1 MEVTPMIDQL
11 FCDLSA
17 LPQVEAIAL
26 GGSRAGKHYDETSD
40 YDIYLYCTA
49 PVPEDVRRE
58 ILGKY
63 CSYVEYGNHFWELE
77 DNGTLNSGV
86 DFDLLFRNL
95 DDFTAEVA
103 SVVEQCHPH
112 NGYTTCMWHNLMTCK
127 IIYDRD
133 GRLEQVRQRFHV
145 PYPQE
150 LKQNIITNSTGLL
163 RGTMPSYDGQI
174 AKAVSRGDLVSI
186 NHRTAAFL
194 EAYFDLLFA
203 LNERTHPGEK
213 RLIQLCLESCPLLP
227 ENFEENL
234 QLLFSHMFSHPS
246 LVGQDLDRILAELTK
261 IL

>member
-1 MEVTPMIDQL
+1 MVTEL
-11 FCDLSA
+11 FHELSQ

-49 PVPEDVRRE
+49 PVPEDTRWA
-58 ILGKY
+58 ILSKY

-77 DNGTLNSGV
+77 DNGTLNNGI

-95 DDFTAEVA
+95 DDFTADVA
-103 SVVEQCHPH
+103 SVVEQCHAH

-133 GRLEQVRQRFHV
+133 GRLEQVRQRFNI
-145 PYPQE
+145 PYPQK
-150 LKQNIITNSTGLL
+150 LKQNIIANNLKLL
-163 RGTMPSYDGQI
+163 HGTMPAYDGQI

-186 NHRTAAFL
+186 CHRTAAFM
-194 EAYFDLLFA
+194 ESYFDILWA
-203 LNERTHPGEK
+203 LNEKTHPGEK
-213 RLIQLCLESCPLLP
+213 RLMSLCRQYCALLP
-227 ENFEENL
+227 EKFEENL
-234 QLLFSHMFSHPS
+234 NALYTHLYTHPEKI
-246 LVGQDLDRILAELTK
+246 GQDLQSIVDELTK

>member
-1 MEVTPMIDQL
+1 MITEL
-11 FCDLSA
+11 FHELSQ
-17 LPQVEAIAL
+17 LPQVEAITL
-26 GGSRAGKHYDETSD
+26 GGSRAGTHYDETSD

-49 PVPEDVRRE
+49 PVPEDMRRK

-63 CSYVEYGNHFWELE
+63 CAYVEYGNHFWELE
-77 DNGTLNSGV
+77 DNGTLNNGI

-95 DDFTAEVA
+95 DDFAADVS
-103 SVVEQCHPH
+103 SVVEQCQPH

-133 GRLEQVRQRFHV
+133 GRLEQVRQRFNV
-145 PYPQE
+145 PYPQA
-150 LKQNIITNSTGLL
+150 LKQNIITNSSRLL
-163 RGTMPSYDGQI
+163 HGTMPAYDTQI
-174 AKAVSRGDLVSI
+174 TKARKRGDLVSI

-213 RLIQLCLESCPLLP
+213 RLIQLCLENCRLLP
-227 ENFEENL
+227 KNFEENL
-234 QLLFSHMFSHPS
+234 NVLFSHLFTEPQ
-246 LVGQDLDRILAELTK
+246 LIVQDLDRILAELYK

>member
-1 MEVTPMIDQL
+1 MITEL
-11 FCDLSA
+11 FHELSQ

-26 GGSRAGKHYDETSD
+26 GGSRAGTHYDETSD

-49 PVPEDVRRE
+49 PVPEDVRRK
-58 ILGKY
+58 ILDKY
-63 CSYVEYGNHFWELE
+63 CAYVEYGNHFWELE
-77 DNGTLNSGV
+77 DNGTLNNGI

-95 DDFTAEVA
+95 DDFAADVS
-103 SVVEQCHPH
+103 SVVEQFQPH

-133 GRLEQVRQRFHV
+133 GRLEQVRQRFNV
-145 PYPQE
+145 PYPQA
-150 LKQNIITNSTGLL
+150 LKQNIITNSSRLL
-163 RGTMPSYDGQI
+163 HGTMPAYDTQI
-174 AKAVSRGDLVSI
+174 TKALKRGDLVSI

-213 RLIQLCLESCPLLP
+213 RLIQLCLENCPLLP
-227 ENFEENL
+227 KNFEENL
-234 QLLFSHMFSHPS
+234 NVLFSHLFTEPQ
-246 LVGQDLDRILAELTK
+246 LIAQDLDRIMAELYK